1 MTCKIGIIPKIN
13 MKKSTKYFLS
23 VVFGIVL
30 IICARLGGILGGV
43 IAGVILAWIYEII
56 VKKTS
61 KK

>member
-1 MTCKIGIIPKIN
+1 